1 MLKNE
6 VFSSVPAVA
15 EPPRDAFDEL
25 DSNLQRMPEEA
36 SRIINCIGRSE
47 ELQEIL
53 ETMQCLCVSPKQQQ
67 QSKGFLKDDE
77 QLTLVHLDTC
87 RLFLSAGLCDA
98 LGKAVKNMI
107 ETRGRLK
114 AQVSQIERE
123 FEGHKEQAREMA
135 GFNIVAAL
143 VDRELGTEGQVLDAM
158 QVCDYDVDAACS
170 LLMLTDQKSVEPTLS
185 REQKR
190 QILKEIARRA
200 NSDREEMES
209 SYKEHLRQLSES
221 LERVD
226 VIESLIVLIL
236 EQCAVVRPFAVLYFY
251 LNFVTHV

>member
-1 MLKNE
+1 M
-6 VFSSVPAVA
+6 
-15 EPPRDAFDEL
+15 
-25 DSNLQRMPEEA
+25 
-36 SRIINCIGRSE
+36 
-47 ELQEIL
+47 EIL

-67 QSKGFLKDDE
+67 QSKGFLKDD
-77 QLTLVHLDTC
+77 QQPTLVHLDTC

-107 ETRGRLK
+107 ETRVRLK
-114 AQVSQIERE
+114 VQVSRIERE

-135 GFNIVAAL
+135 GFNIVSAL
-143 VDRELGTEGQVLDAM
+143 VERELGTEGQVLDAM

-170 LLMLTDQKSVEPTLS
+170 LLMSDQKSDEPTLS

-190 QILKEIARRA
+190 LIQKEIARRA
-200 NSDREEMES
+200 NSDREEMEKG
-209 SYKEHLRQLSES
+209 YKEHLRQLSES

-236 EQCAVVRPFAVLYFY
+236 EQCAVVRPFAVLVFH